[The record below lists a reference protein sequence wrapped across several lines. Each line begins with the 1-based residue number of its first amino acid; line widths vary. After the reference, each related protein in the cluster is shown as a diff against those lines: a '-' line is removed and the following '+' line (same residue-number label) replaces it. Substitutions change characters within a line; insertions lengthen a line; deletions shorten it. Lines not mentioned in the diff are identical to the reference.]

1 MIRIG
6 IIGDIGSGKSFVAKN
21 FGYPVFNADDEV
33 SYLYKYDK
41 KIFIKLKKIL
51 PKYFKTFPID
61 KKKISEAIC
70 EKQGNLKKIINI
82 VHKEVRKRL
91 SIFLIKN
98 NKKKIVVLDIP
109 LLLENN
115 LNYKKDYLVF
125 VQSKKKDILD
135 RLIKRKNFNF
145 KMYKLLKEKQF
156 STSYKKKK
164 SHFTIKNDF
173 TKRSIKKQINKI
185 LKEIV

>member
-61 KKKISEAIC
+61 KKKISKAIF
-70 EKQGNLKKIINI
+70 EKQSNLKKIINV
-82 VHKEVRKRL
+82 VHNEVRKRL

-98 NKKKIVVLDIP
+98 SKKKIVVLDIP

-125 VQSKKKDILD
+125 VQSKKKDILT
-135 RLIKRKNFNF
+135 RLRKRKNFNF

-164 SHFTIKNDF
+164 SHFTIENDF

>member
-61 KKKISEAIC
+61 KKKISEAIF
-70 EKQGNLKKIINI
+70 EKQSNLKKIINI
-82 VHKEVRKRL
+82 VHNEVRKRL

-98 NKKKIVVLDIP
+98 SKKKIVVLDIP

-125 VQSKKKDILD
+125 VQSKKKDILA
-135 RLIKRKNFNF
+135 RLRKRKNFNF

-164 SHFTIKNDF
+164 SHFTIENDF

>member
-6 IIGDIGSGKSFVAKN
+6 IIGEIGSGKSFVAKN

-41 KIFIKLKKIL
+41 KIFIKLNKIL

-61 KKKISEAIC
+61 KKKISEAIF
-70 EKQGNLKKIINI
+70 EKQSNLKKIINI

-91 SIFLIKN
+91 SNFLIKN
-98 NKKKIVVLDIP
+98 SKKKIVVLDIP
-109 LLLENN
+109 LLLENK

-125 VQSKKKDILD
+125 VQSKKKDILA
-135 RLIKRKNFNF
+135 RLRKRKNFNF
-145 KMYKLLKEKQF
+145 KIYKLLKEKQF

-173 TKRSIKKQINKI
+173 TKRIIKKQINKI
-185 LKEIV
+185 LKEIL

>member
-41 KIFIKLKKIL
+41 KIFIKLNKIL
-51 PKYFKTFPID
+51 PKYFKKFPID
-61 KKKISEAIC
+61 KKNISKAIF
-70 EKQGNLKKIINI
+70 EKQNNLKKIINI
-82 VHKEVRKRL
+82 VHKEVRKSL
-91 SIFLIKN
+91 SLFLSKN
-98 NKKKIVVLDIP
+98 SKEKIVILDIP
-109 LLLENN
+109 LLLENK

-125 VQSKKKDILD
+125 VQSKKKDILT
-135 RLIKRKNFNF
+135 RLRKRKNFNF
-145 KMYKLLKEKQF
+145 KMYKFLKKKQF

-164 SHFTIKNDF
+164 SHFIIKNDF
-173 TKRSIKKQINKI
+173 TKRSIKKEIDKI
-185 LKEIV
+185 LKEML

>member
-21 FGYPVFNADDEV
+21 FGHPVFNADNEV
-33 SYLYKYDK
+33 SYLYRYDK
-41 KIFIKLKKIL
+41 KIFNKLKKIL

-61 KKKISEAIC
+61 KKKISEAIF
-70 EKQGNLKKIINI
+70 EKQSNLKKIINI

-91 SIFLIKN
+91 SLFLSKN
-98 NKKKIVVLDIP
+98 SKKKIVILDIP
-109 LLLENN
+109 LLLENK
-115 LNYKKDYLVF
+115 LNSKKDYLVF
-125 VQSKKKDILD
+125 VQSKKKDILT
-135 RLIKRKNFNF
+135 RLRKRKNFNF
-145 KMYKLLKEKQF
+145 KMYKVLKKKQF

>member
-61 KKKISEAIC
+61 KKTISKAIF
-70 EKQGNLKKIINI
+70 EKQSNLKKIINI
-82 VHKEVRKRL
+82 VHNEVRKRL

-98 NKKKIVVLDIP
+98 SKKEIVVLDIP

-125 VQSKKKDILD
+125 VQSKKKDILA
-135 RLIKRKNFNF
+135 RLRKRKNFNF

>member
-6 IIGDIGSGKSFVAKN
+6 IFGDIGSGKSFVAKN

-61 KKKISEAIC
+61 KKKISEAIF

-125 VQSKKKDILD
+125 VQSKKKDILA
-135 RLIKRKNFNF
+135 RLRKRKNFNF